1 MSCGRTW
8 GDAAL
13 LRQVIAAFLE
23 RAPSTLAELRDGAA
37 RGDTPAVLAAA
48 HAMKGTSATL
58 GARTLSERCAEL
70 ERLARAGSL
79 PDVVAQAAAIEACYV
94 AVDRAL
100 RTKVGDAGACALGR
114 AVAAPA
120 LVGSGSD
127 RDVTPSPIPRRAP
140 LP

>member
-1 MSCGRTW
+1 VSENGRLRHVAGSSASDSAARRPRWTCSAVVLDELREDL

-13 LRQVIAAFLE
+13 LRQVVAAFLE
-23 RAPSTLAELRDGAA
+23 RAPSTLAELRDAAA

-70 ERLARAGSL
+70 ERLARAGSV
-79 PDVVAQAAAIEACYV
+79 PDLVAQAAAIEACYV

-100 RTKVGDAGACALGR
+100 RTEVGDAGA
-114 AVAAPA
+114 
-120 LVGSGSD
+120 
-127 RDVTPSPIPRRAP
+127 
-140 LP
+140 

>member
-23 RAPSTLAELRDGAA
+23 RAPSTLAELRDAAA
-37 RGDTPAVLAAA
+37 RGDTPGVLAAA

-58 GARTLSERCAEL
+58 GARALSERCAEL
-70 ERLARAGSL
+70 EHLARAGSM
-79 PDVVAQAAAIEACYV
+79 PDVVARAAAIEACYV

-100 RTKVGDAGACALGR
+100 RTEVGDAGA
-114 AVAAPA
+114 
-120 LVGSGSD
+120 
-127 RDVTPSPIPRRAP
+127 
-140 LP
+140 